1 MKKYDFYIKKSI
13 VKKYRSE
20 TFFQKKFYDEFID
33 YRKKKYQFILN
44 KKNQINQKIKSDQTY
59 LRFESLLK
67 NKVSIKNEKV
77 ILIYQKKFEVN
88 LQLKKEYDLK
98 FTKSTNRNTSLCSYI
113 ILGILIHRCKSIN
126 FIQKLNTILKILDKI
141 LIDYKNINRCN
152 YIYLIKLMN
161 IEKKLLNR
169 LDNAN

>member
-1 MKKYDFYIKKSI
+1 MKKYDFYLKKSI
-13 VKKYRSE
+13 AKKYRSK

-126 FIQKLNTILKILDKI
+126 FIQKLNTI
-141 LIDYKNINRCN
+141 
-152 YIYLIKLMN
+152 
-161 IEKKLLNR
+161 
-169 LDNAN
+169 